1 MIIQRFDSMLKKLR
15 FFPSKGYP
23 NYPAMAHVPN
33 KLIEL
38 RQTRD

>member
-1 MIIQRFDSMLKKLR
+1 MIIQGFDSILKMLL
-15 FFPSKGYP
+15 FFPSNDYP